1 MLSLYALRMLS
12 AELSV
17 PFCMNAPLHGNACA
31 GVVGFVGGES
41 CMRGRGVRAVK
52 NWSVFF
58 QAEDGIRDAQGS
70 RGLGDVNKRQV

>member
-31 GVVGFVGGES
+31 GVVGFVGGEW
-41 CMRGRGVRAVK
+41 GR
-52 NWSVFF
+52 W
-58 QAEDGIRDAQGS
+58 
-70 RGLGDVNKRQV
+70 